1 MVSTWKPILQN
12 TYKILDTAEQV
23 SGINLETITL
33 REAFRFELL
42 SFLLYLCAADGSLN
56 SNERDFIN
64 ELLDYNYTSETYVEF
79 LKTSDIYSE
88 AFEKKAPMT
97 LRIVAEVDKLMLQ
110 RNPNS
115 ELLVPCLIDLYK
127 NIGQDFLRCDSS
139 YTYRE
144 DCDFNIYMTNL
155 ENHFLK

>member
-1 MVSTWKPILQN
+1 MVSRLKPILER

-23 SGINLETITL
+23 SGIKLEQITL

-56 SNERDFIN
+56 SDEQDYIN
-64 ELLDYNYTSETYVEF
+64 QLLDYNYTIDTYVEF
-79 LKTSDIYSE
+79 LKTNDIYSE
-88 AFEKKAPMT
+88 AFEKKAPLTMQ
-97 LRIVAEVDKLMLQ
+97 IVAEVDKLMLQ
-110 RNPNS
+110 NNPNS
-115 ELLVPCLIDLYK
+115 DLLVPCLIDLYK
-127 NIGQDFLRCDSS
+127 TIGQEFLRCDSS